1 MNMRIISTEEVE
13 GMSFGRDAGT
23 HIQRPHFIIG
33 FIRLCILSE
42 SVPMCAGK
50 HHSCHGVRL

>member
-1 MNMRIISTEEVE
+1 MNMRIISTEEVD
-13 GMSFGRDAGT
+13 GMSFGSGVGAQKGAR
-23 HIQRPHFIIG
+23 FITG

-50 HHSCHGVRL
+50 HHSCHRVGL